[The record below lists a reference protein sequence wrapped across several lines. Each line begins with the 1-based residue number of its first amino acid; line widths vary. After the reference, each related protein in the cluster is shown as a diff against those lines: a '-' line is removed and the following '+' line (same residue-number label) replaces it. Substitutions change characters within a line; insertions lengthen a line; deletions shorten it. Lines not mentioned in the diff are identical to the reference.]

1 MDEICY
7 YLLIFHLINL
17 PFSTLYIIGKL
28 STLDR
33 A

>member
-7 YLLIFHLINL
+7 YLLIFNLINL
-17 PFSTLYIIGKL
+17 SFSTLYIIGKL
-28 STLDR
+28 STLKH